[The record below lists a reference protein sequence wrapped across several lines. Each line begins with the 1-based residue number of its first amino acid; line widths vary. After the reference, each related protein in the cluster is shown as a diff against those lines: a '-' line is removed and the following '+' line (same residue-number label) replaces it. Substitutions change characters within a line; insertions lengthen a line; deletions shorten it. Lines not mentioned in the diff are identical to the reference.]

1 MIAAQALAAGRADDA
16 GDALFGVLQRYPEHA
31 EVLRV
36 HAGILSLFGVHDEA
50 IAVMRRALHE
60 RPDDP
65 LYHNTSGTILA
76 TAGHYD
82 DSATAFHRAC
92 ELDPALAAA
101 WYNLGVLLV
110 RFMRTEEAAN
120 ALRAAV
126 RLEPENVG
134 ARVQLADLL
143 RMSNQA
149 DAATAEYR
157 SILARWP
164 HAGMAWWG
172 LADLKTRRLS
182 AQDVHAMQ
190 AAIGDS
196 RATTHDVVATG
207 FALARALDDQGRLE
221 ESLAALAQAHA
232 TARRVSHWD
241 ARSFSATI
249 DALDGAFSGRGSTV
263 GGIGD
268 GIIFVVSLPR
278 SGSTLLEQIL
288 SSHPRVVGAGE
299 LPDLPLV
306 ISEEERRRG
315 RPLQSW
321 AAQATADDWRRLG
334 LRYLERTA
342 RWTQERPMLVDKL
355 PSNWYYIDAIR
366 AMLPG
371 ARVVVARREPL
382 EACFSCYR
390 QFLTNNEYTRT
401 FADLASYW
409 RDFDRYA
416 RSALA
421 RDAGQTRAF
430 EYEQLLDDPERE
442 IRELLAFC
450 GLPFDPACLEFHNTE
465 REVRTPSAMQVREPL
480 RHDTRHSIRYGALLD
495 PLRHEL
501 GLAPFAAT

>member
-1 MIAAQALAAGRADDA
+1 
-16 GDALFGVLQRYPEHA
+16 
-31 EVLRV
+31 
-36 HAGILSLFGVHDEA
+36 
-50 IAVMRRALHE
+50 
-60 RPDDP
+60 
-65 LYHNTSGTILA
+65 
-76 TAGHYD
+76 
-82 DSATAFHRAC
+82 
-92 ELDPALAAA
+92 
-101 WYNLGVLLV
+101 
-110 RFMRTEEAAN
+110 
-120 ALRAAV
+120 
-126 RLEPENVG
+126 
-134 ARVQLADLL
+134 
-143 RMSNQA
+143 MSNQA

-164 HAGMAWWG
+164 HAGMARWG

-355 PSNWYYIDAIR
+355 PSNWYYVGAIR
-366 AMLPG
+366 AMLPQ
-371 ARVVVARREPL
+371 ARIVLARREPL
-382 EACFSCYR
+382 ETCFSCYR
-390 QFLTNNEYTRT
+390 QMLENNEYTRT

-409 RDFDRYA
+409 RDFDGIA
-416 RSALA
+416 RKALA
-421 RDAGQTRAF
+421 RHPSHVH
-430 EYEQLLDDPERE
+430 ECVHERMLTDTEAE
-442 IRELLAFC
+442 IRRLLAAC
-450 GLPFDPACLEFHNTE
+450 DLPFDPACVDFHRTE
-465 REVRTPSAMQVREPL
+465 RQVRSPSAMQVREPL
-480 RHDTRHSIRYGALLD
+480 RQDTRHSLRYGALLD
-495 PLRHEL
+495 PLRAEL
-501 GLAPFAAT
+501 GMPSFAAR